1 MFLSQAERLMVLPP
15 TLASGLSHTSP
26 WPSPFQLTVKLE
38 VGTTLSLLSLEGLR
52 QKQPY
57 LACTKKRC
65 LVAQLCLTL
74 CGPMDCIPPGSSV
87 YRISQARHW
96 SGLPFPSSRDL
107 PNPGIKPVSSALVG
121 GFSSA
126 ELLTSYWKQYYK
138 NCAHFKDTKDQPRSF
153 DVYLNWSD
161 DS

>member
-1 MFLSQAERLMVLPP
+1 MLLSQAERLIVLPP

-26 WPSPFQLTVKLE
+26 WSFPFQLTVKPE
-38 VGTTLSLLSLEGLR
+38 VGTTLSLLSLSGLI
-52 QKQPY
+52 QKHLC

-74 CGPMDCIPPGSSV
+74 CYPMDCIPPGYSV
-87 YRISQARHW
+87 YGISQARHW
-96 SGLPFPSSRDL
+96 SGLPFPSSKDL
-107 PNPGIKPVSSALVG
+107 PNPGIKPVSPALVG
-121 GFSSA
+121 RFSTA
-126 ELLTSYWKQYYK
+126 ELLPSYWKQYYK